1 MSTELLAVLMFLGI
15 FLGIF
20 TGFPI
25 AFVLGSLGV
34 LFGFIALPTKQLVF
48 LVPLRTLDV
57 FSTEVFAAAPL
68 FIFMGAM
75 VERSKIAESAYGVMH
90 KIMGPVRGG
99 LALTTIVLCTLFAA
113 ATGIIGASVITMGLL
128 AIPAM
133 LKRGYN
139 KQLALG
145 TVAASGTLG
154 MIIPPS
160 IMLIFYAP
168 MAGVSVVDM
177 FAGAIFPGL
186 ILSGLFAVYVIIRCY
201 IYPDDGPALPIEERE
216 RLVLGTLLFEAL
228 KSLIPFVVLI
238 LAVLGSIFFGIAA
251 PTEAAAMGA
260 LGSLI
265 LSAFYRKLTW
275 RALAEAAYFCT
286 KVSVMVI
293 FIALGANLFIGT
305 FLSAGCGKAVSS
317 FLLGLGIGPWGIL
330 LLLLAVVFALG
341 MFIDW
346 IGILFVMV
354 PIFGPII
361 TGLGFDPLWV
371 GLVICVSLQMSFLTP
386 PFAYAI
392 FYLKGLSFEGV
403 EYSDI
408 VRGVIPFVALQ
419 AVALI
424 LCLIF
429 KPITLWLP
437 SLLVAR

>member
-1 MSTELLAVLMFLGI
+1 
-15 FLGIF
+15 
-20 TGFPI
+20 
-25 AFVLGSLGV
+25 
-34 LFGFIALPTKQLVF
+34 
-48 LVPLRTLDV
+48 
-57 FSTEVFAAAPL
+57 
-68 FIFMGAM
+68 
-75 VERSKIAESAYGVMH
+75 
-90 KIMGPVRGG
+90 
-99 LALTTIVLCTLFAA
+99 
-113 ATGIIGASVITMGLL
+113 
-128 AIPAM
+128 M

-139 KQLALG
+139 KELALG

-186 ILSGLFAVYVIIRCY
+186 ILSALFAVYVIIRCY
-201 IYPDDGPALPIEERE
+201 IRPEDGPALPMEERE
-216 RLVLGTLLFEAL
+216 QVVATRLLYEAM
-228 KSLIPFVVLI
+228 KSLLPFVILI

-265 LSAFYRKLTW
+265 LSAAYRKLSW
-275 RALAEAAYFCT
+275 AALADSVYFCT

-305 FLSAGCGKAVSS
+305 FLSAGCGRVVSS

-330 LLLLAVVFALG
+330 LLLLGFVFILG

-371 GLVICVSLQMSFLTP
+371 GLVICVSLQISFLTP

-403 EYSDI
+403 EYGDI
-408 VRGVIPFVALQ
+408 VKGVIPFVALQ

-424 LCLIF
+424 LVLVF

-437 SLLVAR
+437 SLLVGQ